1 MRPSFVLAMW
11 TVFSSYLEAS
21 NELRAM
27 STADVVVLTFTA
39 VAKFNMLCMTDYL
52 NAED

>member
-1 MRPSFVLAMW
+1 MRPLFVLTMQ
-11 TVFSSYLEAS
+11 TVFSSYLEAF

-39 VAKFNMLCMTDYL
+39 VVKFNMLCITDYL
-52 NAED
+52 NTED